1 MKIVIATG
9 IFIPEPGGPAT
20 YAPKIAEEFLKI
32 GHKVQVIT
40 YSDKAH
46 YDFDES
52 LSYGVYRV
60 KRANK
65 LLNYWRYYLALLRL
79 GRDSDIIYTFDHFS
93 AGLPVAIFSLFF
105 RRPFFVRVGGDFIW
119 EKHLDA
125 TDNLVT
131 LRQFY
136 EQGLHRKFHQ
146 LRFRIITWI
155 FKQAR
160 GIIFTTEFQKDIF
173 QKYYNLAS
181 RKLFIINNP
190 IDLSGISAKRSQI
203 KREIVV
209 PARFINKNNLDN
221 LIKAFVKIK
230 DKSLTLSIIGAGPRH
245 DQLVDLVKN
254 LGVKNIFI
262 EDVLSRQDLHK
273 RLLGA
278 YLVIFPSLTDISP
291 NAMLEC
297 LALKVPFIS
306 SREIGF
312 DWVKDKILTFDP
324 LHLDEITQA
333 IDNLSDSVFYQNY
346 SHQLTDIK
354 YNYSYSEAAID
365 TINIFQKYL

>member
-20 YAPKIAEEFLKI
+20 YAPKIAEEFLQL

-52 LSYGVYRV
+52 LPYAVHRI
-60 KRANK
+60 KRSK
-65 LLNYWRYYLALLRL
+65 KIFNYWRYYRALFSLA
-79 GRDSDIIYTFDHFS
+79 RDSDLIYAFDHFS
-93 AGLPVAIFSLFF
+93 AGLPVAIFSFTS

-119 EKHLDA
+119 EKHLDTA
-125 TDNLVT
+125 DNLVI

-136 EQGLHRKFHQ
+136 EQGLHHKFHQ

-155 FKQAR
+155 FQRAR

-190 IDLSGISAKRSQI
+190 IDLSEISAKRNQL
-203 KREIVV
+203 KREVVV

-230 DKSLTLSIIGAGPRH
+230 DKSLRLSIIGAGPKRN
-245 DQLVDLVKN
+245 QLQDLIKN
-254 LGVKNIFI
+254 LNAKNIFI
-262 EDVLSRQDLHK
+262 ENVLSRHDLQE
-273 RLLGA
+273 RLLTA
-278 YLVIFPSLTDISP
+278 YLVVFPSLTDISP

-306 SREIGF
+306 SQEIGF
-312 DWVKDKILTFDP
+312 DWIKDKIIIFDP
-324 LHLDEITQA
+324 LRLDEITQA
-333 IDNLSDSVFYQNY
+333 IDELLNPVFYQNY
-346 SHQLTDIK
+346 SNQLADIK
-354 YNYSYSEAAID
+354 YNYSYCEAATD
-365 TINIFQKYL
+365 TIKIFQKYL